1 LRGLIAKY
9 RKLLEGFADDE
20 KFWDMIP
27 IMTHGSN
34 TNSSDAALAEQDPEY
49 L

>member
-1 LRGLIAKY
+1 MKGLIVKY
-9 RKLLEGFADDE
+9 KKLLDGFADDE

-34 TNSSDAALAEQDPEY
+34 TATSEAALAE
-49 L
+49 

>member
-1 LRGLIAKY
+1 MKGWIGKY
-9 RKLLEGFADDE
+9 RKLLEGFADDD

-34 TNSSDAALAEQDPEY
+34 TATSEAAVAE
-49 L
+49 